1 MNGPPSGPDRRDA
14 GRPLPDEAVAAE
26 RAFARSF
33 RTLKPG
39 AEVPEFEVRFRPFA
53 SLRSSIRFEPE
64 SRRVS
69 VRLSDLL
76 ADAPSEVLDALATM
90 LLAKL
95 DRAPPPASARRA
107 YDRWLHS
114 PATYRRRL
122 QARKARGRLQARAPR
137 GRCHDLEALF
147 DQLNE
152 RYFGGSLR
160 KPALGWSLQP
170 SRKRLG
176 HYDPAHDAIVISRIL
191 DRPEMPS
198 LLAEY
203 VLYHEMLH
211 IRHPPRLGRGGRRVH
226 TPEFLASE
234 RNFARFDE
242 ARRLLRSL

>member
-1 MNGPPSGPDRRDA
+1 MTVPPSDPDGRNA
-14 GRPLPDEAVAAE
+14 GGSLPAKAVAAE

-33 RTLKPG
+33 QALRPG
-39 AEVPEFEVRFRPFA
+39 AEIPAFEVRFRPFA
-53 SLRSSIRFEPE
+53 NLRSSIRFDPQ

-95 DRAPPPASARRA
+95 DRTPPPASARRA

-114 PATYRRRL
+114 PETYRRRL
-122 QARKARGRLQARAPR
+122 EARKTRGRLQARPPR
-137 GRCHDLEALF
+137 GRCHDLETLF
-147 DQLNE
+147 DRLNQ
-152 RYFGGSLR
+152 RYFGGNLR
-160 KPALGWSLQP
+160 KPALGWSHQP

-176 HYDPAHDAIVISRIL
+176 HYDAAHDAIVISRIF

-211 IRHPPRLGRGGRRVH
+211 IRHPPRLGHGGRRVH
-226 TPEFLASE
+226 TPEFLAAE
-234 RNFARFDE
+234 RNFARYDE